1 MISFSIFLLLD
12 VPVTLEGDG
21 EERLLLLLH
30 RPCCIFFFGWSRDD
44 DDIIAFM
51 IK

>member
-21 EERLLLLLH
+21 EERLLLLPH